1 MFKDAIKIISILVFF
16 TLANLVSGAENS
28 NKYETGF
35 SFSNG
40 IFSNQSS
47 TGTSL
52 IGSRLSIL
60 GLDGSVNYY
69 LTPTKA
75 ITSGLDLHLNFSEG
89 QVGLFG
95 VRVGYKWYYWGE
107 GYYKVSHTDLMNIET
122 HQRFSAY
129 IGGALKRYVYFLSN
143 SYSGSGN
150 FDSSGSY
157 FDLDIA
163 PGADYMITNR
173 LKATASLSLTA
184 LSFIATDDRV
194 KISNMLVLFGFAYI
208 F

>member
-1 MFKDAIKIISILVFF
+1 MFNFKIISSLIILFLSQTIYGV
-16 TLANLVSGAENS
+16 EIP
-28 NKYETGF
+28 NKLEVGF

-40 IFSNQSS
+40 VFANQSQ
-47 TGTSL
+47 TDASL
-52 IGSRLSIL
+52 IGTRMSVL
-60 GLDGSVNYY
+60 GGDISANYF

-75 ITSGLDLHLNFSEG
+75 FTSGMDLHMNFAEG

-95 VRVGYKWYYWGE
+95 MRVGYKWYYWGE
-107 GYYKVSHTDLMNIET
+107 GYYKISNSDLLSIET
-122 HQRFSAY
+122 HNRFSAY
-129 IGGALKRYVYFLSN
+129 VGGALKRYVYFLSN

-163 PGADYMITNR
+163 PGVDYMINNR
-173 LKATASLSLTA
+173 LKLTASASFTLM
-184 LSFIATDDRV
+184 SFIATDDRV
-194 KISNMLVLFGFAYI
+194 KINDMLVLFGFAYI